1 MKKIR
6 LNVANLDA
14 TEILSR
20 DQLKSIF
27 GGSGSVSGSSSDLVN
42 CDSSDDIGKK
52 CIKSTTTSQSGVTT
66 ITYGTCTKHVIVIN
80 SMPID
85 TITCD

>member
-27 GGSGSVSGSSSDLVN
+27 GGSGSGSISYLVN
-42 CDSSDDIGKK
+42 CDSSDEIGRK
-52 CIKSTTTSQSGVTT
+52 CFKSTTTSQSGVTT